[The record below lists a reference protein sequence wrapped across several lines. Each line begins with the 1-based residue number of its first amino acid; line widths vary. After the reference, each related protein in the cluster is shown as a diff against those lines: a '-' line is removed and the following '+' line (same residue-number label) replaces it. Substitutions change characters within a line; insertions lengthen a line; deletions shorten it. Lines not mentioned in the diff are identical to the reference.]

1 MAKEFCFGL
10 FLLSMSN
17 NFQFY
22 VFLTFPEWVRHCFLD
37 HYLYW
42 ARAAI
47 ISIFHASQTQIIFQ
61 QFFRWSFATRNQNV
75 IECGRVWTSS
85 CRELS
90 WQHSQQFQVFQH
102 RNFKI
107 HSSIMWS
114 LQEGPRESNEPL
126 GIFPRNRGMFKF
138 FIRSFPSFTHSA
150 IAVAIAERGG
160 VQKLCPFR
168 SSNHGR
174 PIVIYQSFC
183 FADVFHIE
191 IHFTQRPRNKKRS
204 DNNTNSNTAT

>member
-1 MAKEFCFGL
+1 MSQTL
-10 FLLSMSN
+10 FSGSLSRVSEGSN
-17 NFQFY
+17 NFHFPRVSNTNHFPTIRPLLFL
-22 VFLTFPEWVRHCFLD
+22 VFW
-37 HYLYW
+37 Y
-42 ARAAI
+42 I
-47 ISIFHASQTQIIFQ
+47 
-61 QFFRWSFATRNQNV
+61 RNQNL
-75 IECGRVWTSS
+75 IECGRVLWASS
-85 CRELS
+85 CREVS
-90 WQHSQQFQVFQH
+90 WQSSARFQVFQL

-107 HSSIMWS
+107 HSTIMWS
-114 LQEGPRESNEPL
+114 PQEGPRESYEPL

-191 IHFTQRPRNKKRS
+191 LHFTLRTQNETPRQQQQRQLVIAARNF
-204 DNNTNSNTAT
+204 NY